1 MTEKH
6 TSFKIVKY
14 TSAYYNE
21 WNGFI
26 ENSKNGTFLFHRDF
40 MEYHK
45 DRFEDFSLLV
55 FKEDKLLAVLP
66 ANKLEQEIH
75 SHQGLTYGGLILPK
89 MVKFDTVIA
98 VFAQLLKYLKGY
110 GFETLVLKQIPSIYS
125 KVFTEE
131 IEFLMFILKA
141 ELIRKD
147 TLSVIDLNNKLK
159 ISNNRLEGY
168 KRGVKHNLIVK
179 EEAGFELFWNN
190 ILVKNLQNRHKAN
203 PVHTLQ
209 EITLLKKHFPNNI
222 RQFNVYNQDEIVAG
236 TTIFESR
243 FVVHSQYISGNAD
256 KNTLGSLDFLHYHL
270 ITEVFKDKKYFDF
283 GTSNENNG
291 LHINEGLQFWKEG
304 FGARML
310 TQNFYRVPINN
321 YQLLNNVFI

>member
-1 MTEKH
+1 MTEKD

-14 TSAYYNE
+14 TNAYYNE
-21 WNGFI
+21 WNGFV

-40 MEYHK
+40 MDYHK

-55 FKEDKLLAVLP
+55 FKKDKLLAVLP
-66 ANKLEQEIH
+66 ANKLGQEIH
-75 SHQGLTYGGLILPK
+75 SHQGLTYGGLILSK
-89 MVKFDTVIA
+89 IVKFDTVIA
-98 VFAQLLKYLKGY
+98 VFMQLLKYLKGY

-131 IEFLMFILKA
+131 IEFLIFILKA
-141 ELIRKD
+141 ELIKKD

-168 KRGVKHNLIVK
+168 KRGVKHNLVVK
-179 EEAGFELFWNN
+179 EEVGFESFWND
-190 ILVKNLQNRHKAN
+190 ILIKNLQNKHKAS
-203 PVHTLQ
+203 PVHTFQ
-209 EITLLKKHFPNNI
+209 EITLLKKYFPNNI

-243 FVVHSQYISGNAD
+243 FVAHSQYISGNTD
-256 KNTLGSLDFLHYHL
+256 KNILGSLDFLHYHL

-291 LHINEGLQFWKEG
+291 LHINKGLQFWKEG
-304 FGARML
+304 FGARTL

-321 YQLLNNVFI
+321 YQLLNNVFV

>member
-1 MTEKH
+1 MTEEH

-55 FKEDKLLAVLP
+55 FKKDKLLAVLP
-66 ANKLEQEIH
+66 ANKLGQEIH

-89 MVKFDTVIA
+89 NVKFDIVIA
-98 VFAQLLKYLKGY
+98 VFAQLLRYLKGY

-125 KVFTEE
+125 MVFTEE

-141 ELIRKD
+141 ELIKKD
-147 TLSVIDLNNKLK
+147 TLSVIYLNNKLK

-168 KRGVKHNLIVK
+168 KRGVKHNLVVK
-179 EEAGFELFWNN
+179 EEVGFELFWND
-190 ILVKNLQNRHKAN
+190 ILVKNLQNKHKAN
-203 PVHTLQ
+203 PVHTLE
-209 EITLLKKHFPNNI
+209 EITLLKKHFPKNI
-222 RQFNVYNQDEIVAG
+222 RQFNVYNQDEIIAG

-243 FVVHSQYISGNAD
+243 FVAHSQYISGNAD
-256 KNTLGSLDFLHYHL
+256 KNILGSLDFLHYHL

-291 LHINEGLQFWKEG
+291 LNINKGLQFWKEG
-304 FGARML
+304 FGARTL
-310 TQNFYRVPINN
+310 TQNFYRVATNN
-321 YQLLNNVFI
+321 YQLLNNVFV